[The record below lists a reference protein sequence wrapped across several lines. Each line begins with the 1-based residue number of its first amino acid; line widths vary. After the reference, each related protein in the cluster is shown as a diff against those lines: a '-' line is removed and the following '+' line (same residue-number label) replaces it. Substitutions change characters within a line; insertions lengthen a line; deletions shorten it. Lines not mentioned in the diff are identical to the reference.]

1 MRSLLSFFPV
11 DQGSALYQML
21 YRVTEPLIEPMRR
34 VMPSTGMI
42 DLSPMMTIIVLI
54 SMTYMVR
61 LVAVPA

>member
-11 DQGSALYQML
+11 DQGSTLYQML

-42 DLSPMMTIIVLI
+42 DLSPMAAILLLI

-61 LVAVPA
+61 LVTVPA